1 MSVSVGGDSWM
12 ARCSTLLVISH
23 VLPFPG
29 SSGQQQ
35 RVLNKLRALRPHF
48 HITFLTFAVVAQHHA
63 LEAKLRDHVDDVVLL
78 PSVHDRSRAWY
89 RLKGEWYAFWK
100 GLKPSNY
107 RIGSLEFSPDRIA
120 VATKNAG
127 YDLVLYEYWH
137 AVNSVAIFKARDI
150 PCVLDMHNILWR
162 SYERQL
168 DSKHYLPRYWKQW
181 AVARYRRHEEQAWS
195 AFDGLITINAAEHH
209 YVKRTVPDA
218 SHLFYAPMGVDLE
231 LWPCSWKPE
240 KPSRIAYYGGLG
252 SAHNQADAL
261 RCYHQIMPHI
271 WRERPETEFWVVGSN
286 PPPAIWKLAQDKRV
300 TVTGFVEHP
309 QDVLRTMTAV
319 LCPWTGTYG
328 FRSRV
333 VEVMALGVPIIATP
347 EAVDGMEMEDR
358 KGILLAETD
367 RQMASRALTLLQDS
381 GYAREQSALA
391 RQQVEEKYGFAATY
405 GRLAQELHKFACS
418 SGQGLR

>member
-1 MSVSVGGDSWM
+1 MS
-12 ARCSTLLVISH
+12 RRTLLVISH

-48 HITFLTFAVVAQHHA
+48 HITFLTFAGVSQHLT

-78 PSVHDRSRAWY
+78 PSEHERGRAWH
-89 RLKGEWYAFWK
+89 RLKGEWFALCK

-120 VATKNAG
+120 VATQNAS

-168 DSKHYLPRYWKQW
+168 DSRHYLPRYWKQW

-195 AFDGLITINAAEHH
+195 AFDGLITINAAEHD
-209 YVKRTVPDA
+209 YVKQTVPDT
-218 SHLFYAPMGVDLE
+218 SHLFYAPMGIDLE
-231 LWPCSWKPE
+231 LWPCSWKPG

-252 SAHNQADAL
+252 SAHNQANAL
-261 RCYHQIMPHI
+261 QCYHQIMPRI
-271 WRERPETEFWVVGSN
+271 WQEQPETEFWVVGSN
-286 PPPAIWKLAQDKRV
+286 PPPTIQRLAQDRRV
-300 TVTGFVEHP
+300 TVTGFVEWP
-309 QDVLRTMTAV
+309 QDVLCTMTGV
-319 LCPWTGTYG
+319 LCPWSGTYG
-328 FRSRV
+328 FRSRII
-333 VEVMALGVPIIATP
+333 EVMALGVPMIATP
-347 EAVDGMEMEDR
+347 EAVVGMELEDG
-358 KGILLAETD
+358 KGILLAEND
-367 RQMASRALTLLQDS
+367 EDLAHHALTLLRDIRW
-381 GYAREQSALA
+381 AHEQSLLA
-391 RQQVEEKYGFAATY
+391 RQQVETKYSFAATY
-405 GRLAQELHKFACS
+405 GELAQNLYEFACS
-418 SGQGLR
+418 SDQDLP